1 MKRDKKKKKES
12 KEDRYAGLSE
22 EEKKKLKAERK
33 QARAEK
39 REKKRKKIEK
49 MEFEKN
55 QPKGLFDMEGKLN
68 RDRELTKVMEREDD
82 EESGSIMPKKRPLV
96 VVDQ

>member
-12 KEDRYAGLSE
+12 KEDRYAGLSQ

-33 QARAEK
+33 KAREDK
-39 REKKRKKIEK
+39 REKKRKKAEK
-49 MEFEKN
+49 KEFEKN
-55 QPKGLFDMEGKLN
+55 QPQGLFDFEGNLN
-68 RDRELTKVMEREDD
+68 RNRQLTKVMEGEDD

-96 VVDQ
+96 VVD

>member
-1 MKRDKKKKKES
+1 M
-12 KEDRYAGLSE
+12 SE

-33 QARAEK
+33 KAREEK

-55 QPKGLFDMEGKLN
+55 QPKGLLDFEGNLN
-68 RDRELTKVMEREDD
+68 RNRELTRVMEREDD
-82 EESGSIMPKKRPLV
+82 EETGSIMPKKRPLV

>member
-1 MKRDKKKKKES
+1 M
-12 KEDRYAGLSE
+12 SE

-33 QARAEK
+33 KAREEK

-55 QPKGLFDMEGKLN
+55 QPKGMFDFEGNLN
-68 RDRELTKVMEREDD
+68 RNRELTRVMEREDD
-82 EESGSIMPKKRPLV
+82 EETGSIMPKKRPLV